1 MVFRRSLIFITPA
14 LISLV
19 KCSDYFY
26 IIYRALQML
35 VSNICTFPT
44 VDASLATSGY
54 AIAVIF
60 ADIA

>member
-1 MVFRRSLIFITPA
+1 
-14 LISLV
+14 
-19 KCSDYFY
+19 
-26 IIYRALQML
+26 ML

-44 VDASLATSGY
+44 IDASLATSGY